1 MALLLSLTVH
11 LPLVLAMEAWGSPG
25 VAPEEEEERIPLAL
39 TLLDVEPTLAELDV
53 DETAEELDEL
63 GELKDTG
70 DKAGEEELE
79 PENLASEA
87 DALPEELLSP
97 DKSLDLEQAPAPE
110 LDPLPQDEEEDPG
123 KLIHVRTEKE
133 VDEGEPDQD
142 TKHIARTNLR
152 APTETRSPSSAAED
166 GEYAPDNTGAIGQAG
181 NRSPD
186 TTVAP
191 DQEAARRGEKEAELR
206 APVEQATAQRREAA
220 IGEEGLGQAGGAKA
234 RGPSEGGDREAGK
247 AGEDSTGAG
256 ARRPSEKS
264 VGGPSPARL
273 GSTESPPPAP
283 DGWLPMAVRVDPS
296 VGRAPPTLAPSEI
309 ETQERN
315 PELEILR
322 ARGEEA
328 PETIGDLG
336 SQDHSAEVPEELE
349 MDDAPAVTE
358 LESEGDEA
366 PQTSPGWGGDQVLKA
381 KTQAS
386 VAGNLVEEGAPS
398 SSPPEVLEQE
408 LEVAEQTQVA
418 ARLHEHAAYMD
429 ELDSAVD
436 RAWRE
441 QTPTEVKAMGLQ
453 GTVTVR
459 IELDHKGR
467 VVSKKV
473 VRQSGYSELDSLAL
487 AAVPPRLPKP
497 PKGLADPTWS
507 YEINLRM
514 NDRWAS
520 TP

>member
-1 MALLLSLTVH
+1 
-11 LPLVLAMEAWGSPG
+11 
-25 VAPEEEEERIPLAL
+25 
-39 TLLDVEPTLAELDV
+39 
-53 DETAEELDEL
+53 
-63 GELKDTG
+63 
-70 DKAGEEELE
+70 
-79 PENLASEA
+79 
-87 DALPEELLSP
+87 
-97 DKSLDLEQAPAPE
+97 
-110 LDPLPQDEEEDPG
+110 
-123 KLIHVRTEKE
+123 
-133 VDEGEPDQD
+133 
-142 TKHIARTNLR
+142 
-152 APTETRSPSSAAED
+152 
-166 GEYAPDNTGAIGQAG
+166 
-181 NRSPD
+181 
-186 TTVAP
+186 
-191 DQEAARRGEKEAELR
+191 
-206 APVEQATAQRREAA
+206 
-220 IGEEGLGQAGGAKA
+220 
-234 RGPSEGGDREAGK
+234 
-247 AGEDSTGAG
+247 
-256 ARRPSEKS
+256 
-264 VGGPSPARL
+264 
-273 GSTESPPPAP
+273 
-283 DGWLPMAVRVDPS
+283 
-296 VGRAPPTLAPSEI
+296 
-309 ETQERN
+309 
-315 PELEILR
+315 
-322 ARGEEA
+322 
-328 PETIGDLG
+328 
-336 SQDHSAEVPEELE
+336 

>member
-1 MALLLSLTVH
+1 M
-11 LPLVLAMEAWGSPG
+11 LAMETWASSELEQGDE
-25 VAPEEEEERIPLAL
+25 ARAPLAL
-39 TLLDVEPTLAELDV
+39 TLMDLQPAPAGLSLPQDAEEEEAAGTLQDIGDQAGQEQLEAEKRPSSELDLHN
-53 DETAEELDEL
+53 DAQSPEKSLDIERSP
-63 GELKDTG
+63 
-70 DKAGEEELE
+70 E
-79 PENLASEA
+79 PEP
-87 DALPEELLSP
+87 DALPEQEKK
-97 DKSLDLEQAPAPE
+97 DPE
-110 LDPLPQDEEEDPG
+110 

-133 VDEGEPDQD
+133 LDEGDPGPD
-142 TKHIARTNLR
+142 TRYIARTNLN
-152 APTETRSPSSAAED
+152 APNDSRSPNSSAEN
-166 GEYAPDNTGAIGQAG
+166 GEYAPDNSGSTGKAG

-206 APVEQATAQRREAA
+206 APVEQAIAQQREAA
-220 IGEEGLGQAGGAKA
+220 IGKEGLGQAGGAKA
-234 RGPSEGGDREAGK
+234 RGPSEGGDRQAGK
-247 AGEDSTGAG
+247 AGLDSTGAG

-264 VGGPSPARL
+264 VGGPTPTQL
-273 GSTESPPPAP
+273 GSTKTLPPAP
-283 DGWLPMAVRVDPS
+283 QGWLPMAVRVDPS

-309 ETQERN
+309 ETPDRN
-315 PELEILR
+315 PDLEILR
-322 ARGEEA
+322 AREEKA
-328 PETIGDLG
+328 LETIGDLG
-336 SQDHSAEVPEELE
+336 NQAHSAQVPEDLE

-358 LESEGDEA
+358 LETQGEAA
-366 PQTSPGWGGDQVLKA
+366 PQTSPGWGGEQVLKS

-386 VAGNLVEEGAPS
+386 IAGNLIEEGAPS
-398 SSPPEVLEQE
+398 SSPPEVLDQE
-408 LEVAEQTQVA
+408 LKLSEHTQVS
-418 ARLHEHAAYMD
+418 ARAHKNAAYMD
-429 ELDSAVD
+429 VVDKAVD

-467 VVSKKV
+467 VVNKQV
-473 VRQSGYSELDSLAL
+473 VRRSGYSKLDTLAL
-487 AAVPPRLPKP
+487 AAVPSRLPKP

>member
-1 MALLLSLTVH
+1 M
-11 LPLVLAMEAWGSPG
+11 
-25 VAPEEEEERIPLAL
+25 
-39 TLLDVEPTLAELDV
+39 
-53 DETAEELDEL
+53 
-63 GELKDTG
+63 
-70 DKAGEEELE
+70 
-79 PENLASEA
+79 
-87 DALPEELLSP
+87 
-97 DKSLDLEQAPAPE
+97 
-110 LDPLPQDEEEDPG
+110 
-123 KLIHVRTEKE
+123 
-133 VDEGEPDQD
+133 
-142 TKHIARTNLR
+142 
-152 APTETRSPSSAAED
+152 
-166 GEYAPDNTGAIGQAG
+166 
-181 NRSPD
+181 
-186 TTVAP
+186 
-191 DQEAARRGEKEAELR
+191 
-206 APVEQATAQRREAA
+206 
-220 IGEEGLGQAGGAKA
+220 
-234 RGPSEGGDREAGK
+234 
-247 AGEDSTGAG
+247 
-256 ARRPSEKS
+256 
-264 VGGPSPARL
+264 
-273 GSTESPPPAP
+273 
-283 DGWLPMAVRVDPS
+283 
-296 VGRAPPTLAPSEI
+296 
-309 ETQERN
+309 
-315 PELEILR
+315 
-322 ARGEEA
+322 
-328 PETIGDLG
+328 
-336 SQDHSAEVPEELE
+336 
-349 MDDAPAVTE
+349 
-358 LESEGDEA
+358 
-366 PQTSPGWGGDQVLKA
+366 LKA